1 MRACVRACVCVRIC
15 LSIYINIFILS
26 HVCVS
31 KPCQNGGSRTNGVN
45 SCIFAYVIC
54 YDGNDC
60 ETSMYI
66 CIRIVLP
73 HEVRVHIYEVI
84 FQCNDQVEPY

>member
-1 MRACVRACVCVRIC
+1 MRACVRACVCACMSIYIYIY
-15 LSIYINIFILS
+15 IYINISILS

-31 KPCQNGGSRTNGVN
+31 KPCENGGSRTNGVN

-73 HEVRVHIYEVI
+73 HDVSCTYT
-84 FQCNDQVEPY
+84 